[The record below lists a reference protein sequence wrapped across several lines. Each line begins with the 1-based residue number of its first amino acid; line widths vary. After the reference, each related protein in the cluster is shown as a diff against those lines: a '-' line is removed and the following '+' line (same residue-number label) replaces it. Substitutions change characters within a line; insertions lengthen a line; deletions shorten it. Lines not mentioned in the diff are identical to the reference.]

1 MKRTTLIAALVA
13 MLGSTA
19 LVVPTLATAQDS
31 TTTPPAAQTADA
43 PAAHGMGM
51 GEGKGVGMGMGMG
64 MRGPMFDFAAVD
76 ADKDG
81 KVTEAEMKAWRSA
94 QIAGMDADND
104 GKITE
109 AELTAYMQTQM
120 NARVAEMA
128 KARIAAQD
136 VDGDGALSVAEMAM
150 PPMQG
155 QMFARLD
162 GNGDGA
168 VTQDEMDAARARM
181 EDMRGGRGDR
191 MRDDDG
197 EGHGGWFGKRGGGQS
212 RDMMDGD
219 NADN

>member
-19 LVVPTLATAQDS
+19 LVAPTLATAQDS
-31 TTTPPAAQTADA
+31 TTTTPPAAQSADA
-43 PAAHGMGM
+43 PVARGMGKGMGM
-51 GEGKGVGMGMGMG
+51 DNMG

-81 KVTEAEMKAWRSA
+81 KVTEEEMTAWRSA

-109 AELTAYMQTQM
+109 AELTAHMQEQM

-128 KARIAAQD
+128 KGRIAAQD
-136 VDGDGALSVAEMAM
+136 VDGDGALSVAEMSVS
-150 PPMQG
+150 PMQG

-168 VTQDEMDAARARM
+168 VTQDEMDAARDRM
-181 EDMRGGRGDR
+181 ADMRGGRGER
-191 MRDDDG
+191 MRDGDG
-197 EGHGGWFGKRGGGQS
+197 EGRGGWFGKRHGGHMRG
-212 RDMMDGD
+212 MMDGG